1 MNSPATLLLERLDRV
16 QRLGRDRWK
25 ACCPAH
31 DDRSPSLAIR
41 DADGRLLVHCF
52 AGCSTEAVLAAA
64 GLTFADLW
72 PEKPLGHHKPR
83 ERRLF
88 YAGDVLKIIAHEAL
102 LVFLYARDIAGGR
115 VLTDDDRARLLLAAS
130 RLNHAKEVANEY

>member
-1 MNSPATLLLERLDRV
+1 MNSPATVLLERLDRV
-16 QRLGRDRWK
+16 HRLGRDRWK

-52 AGCSTEAVLAAA
+52 AGCSTDAVLAAA

-72 PEKPLGHHKPR
+72 PDKPLGHHKLR
-83 ERRLF
+83 ERRPF
-88 YAGDVLKIIAHEAL
+88 YAGDVLKIISHEAL
-102 LVFLYARDIAGGR
+102 LVFLYAKTLATGKA
-115 VLTDDDRARLLLAAS
+115 LTDSDQARLLLAAS
-130 RLNHAKEVANEY
+130 RLNHANEVANGY